1 MTEGLNKKHEKKC
14 MNRKLKGVN
23 RTETQEKVMNKRRKN
38 HMRRKERTSQ
48 KTNEMMKKKKKDNG
62 SEK

>member
-23 RTETQEKVMNKRRKN
+23 RTETQEKKSHEKNRKDII
-38 HMRRKERTSQ
+38 E
-48 KTNEMMKKKKKDNG
+48 NE
-62 SEK
+62 